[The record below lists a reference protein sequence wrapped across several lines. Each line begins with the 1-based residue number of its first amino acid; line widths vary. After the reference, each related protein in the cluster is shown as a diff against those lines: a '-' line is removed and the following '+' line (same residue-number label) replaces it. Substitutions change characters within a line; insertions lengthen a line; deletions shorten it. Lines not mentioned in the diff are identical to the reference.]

1 MPKRQGNSVPRSLSY
16 YLIHPLQQWKAG
28 LLDCLP
34 ASLRNKLAPV
44 VEPYVLELD
53 EGHQGRLYRN
63 HEGNEKQLGLLDVQ
77 ESHVDAGLA
86 SMLSSR
92 QAPLLLLL
100 PPAWVLRRQITLP
113 AAAQENLAQVI
124 QFEMDRLTPFAA
136 DQVYFDYKVEQQL
149 SSDELMPVSIALVP
163 RNKIAS
169 WLSLLEGANIRP
181 DKISGAGLWPD
192 ANFLPPEARPAT
204 DIKRIALKTLPGV
217 IVIVLLVVAMA
228 LPLWQKFNI
237 ARAMKAKEVP
247 LRKQANEVISI
258 REQLQAEQE
267 RHRQLHAAWTQYPP
281 AVDVLK
287 VLTDL
292 LPDDTSLQQME
303 IKGDQLVLRGNSSQA
318 SSLIRLLEE
327 SSGFSDVK
335 FMSSVVQQRGKEQFH
350 LSANIVMPFV
360 QILAEDTL
368 EEPVEEASPEPDVVS
383 QEPGEPATES
393 AEASDAAPQQATV
406 PAEAPVAASQ
416 GEPKPAT
423 EAAAPAVDEA
433 PKVIEIR
440 SGSADSAAGPAASV
454 AEPNRRAV
462 SSRSAPGGPVS
473 GASRRNRLISGAG
486 G

>member
-1 MPKRQGNSVPRSLSY
+1 MPRSLSY

-100 PPAWVLRRQITLP
+100 PPAWVLQRQITLP
-113 AAAQENLAQVI
+113 AAAQENLGQVI

-169 WLSLLEGANIRP
+169 WLSLLDGANIRP

-360 QILAEDTL
+360 QILAVDTL
-368 EEPVEEASPEPDVVS
+368 DEPVEPDVVS

-393 AEASDAAPQQATV
+393 AEAPDEAPRQATV
-406 PAEAPVAASQ
+406 PEEAPVAARQ
-416 GEPKPAT
+416 DEPKPAT

-454 AEPNRRAV
+454 AEPDRGAA
-462 SSRSAPGGPVS
+462 SSRPALQSRPVS
-473 GASRRNRLISGAG
+473 GASRQNRLISGAG